1 MNSGRWLQGPKIDCI
16 IFKEGLL
23 WSEDDYIDDDLRNFN
38 KGWCCDRWSM
48 WANWKFSHRLDPKRI
63 RDGKLCV
70 TWEPYMGNQT
80 LKLELTRKMSKIHL
94 IEEKSTL
101 IDWFIGY
108 SKSFLKIWSHFYV
121 SVIEV
126 QHT

>member
-1 MNSGRWLQGPKIDCI
+1 MDDANCWQKDCEQWQQMNSGRWLQGPKIDCI

-80 LKLELTRKMSKIHL
+80 LKLELTRKMS
-94 IEEKSTL
+94 
-101 IDWFIGY
+101 
-108 SKSFLKIWSHFYV
+108 
-121 SVIEV
+121 
-126 QHT
+126 